1 MRPLTSLVSGR
12 RPACRWWLLPRFR
25 GGCSPLPPLTWRA
38 VSGPLLGRKW
48 TVKTV
53 LLLLLASDLPVHT
66 APEGRP
72 LGRRPCDC
80 CVDLV
85 AAVREACLPDCLDLL
100 PSVMIYYC
108 LGNEPHLALDCPHFN
123 ALRTKYETKLRL
135 KMTFVLLCS
144 NHQVCW
150 RPIYTVCSVHGMH
163 AFTLPVDLCPAGG
176 PPRATAASIRCPL
189 GFGSPFCGLF
199 FSHTLIVSC

>member
-1 MRPLTSLVSGR
+1 MHWFWTGKFTCV
-12 RPACRWWLLPRFR
+12 PAYLQDDTLAPKLRYTMLRFR
-25 GGCSPLPPLTWRA
+25 T
-38 VSGPLLGRKW
+38 
-48 TVKTV
+48 
-53 LLLLLASDLPVHT
+53 LATDLPVHT

-123 ALRTKYETKLRL
+123 ALRTKYETKLRFQDDFRAF
-135 KMTFVLLCS
+135 MQQPPGVLASYLYCLLRARDACI
-144 NHQVCW
+144 H
-150 RPIYTVCSVHGMH
+150 
-163 AFTLPVDLCPAGG
+163 PA
-176 PPRATAASIRCPL
+176 S
-189 GFGSPFCGLF
+189 
-199 FSHTLIVSC
+199 